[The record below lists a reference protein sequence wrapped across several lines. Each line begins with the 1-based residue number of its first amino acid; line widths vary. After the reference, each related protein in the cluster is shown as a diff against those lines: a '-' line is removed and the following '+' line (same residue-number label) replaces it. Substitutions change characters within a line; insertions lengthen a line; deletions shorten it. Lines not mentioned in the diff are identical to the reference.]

1 MAFNTIVDTSG
12 LFPVI
17 TLADSL
23 SGTQAEIFSFGALL
37 NKFSVKQS
45 GNLVNIIDAFE
56 SPKEALQDIR
66 NGYKSA
72 FLSPF
77 TCRMNEGK
85 YAFAQKYYQVE
96 KSFLG
101 NHAIHGLTFDV
112 IFTVDEAISTEESA
126 SVQLSYQ
133 YNRDDIGY
141 PFRYSI
147 VQVWKL
153 EKGNKLSVATTVQHD
168 NEHAIP
174 YAQGWHPYF
183 KLGATVDDCVFS
195 FTTDKHVEFDD
206 TLLPTGKTFVDS
218 RFKSGI
224 LLKDIFLDNCFHLTE
239 SEGATCTLQN
249 EALKLTINPD
259 ASYPYLQVYTPPHR
273 KSIAIENLSG
283 APDCFNNGLGL
294 LTLPPNKP
302 AHFSTTYTITVLK

>member
-1 MAFNTIVDTSG
+1 
-12 LFPVI
+12 
-17 TLADSL
+17 
-23 SGTQAEIFSFGALL
+23 
-37 NKFSVKQS
+37 
-45 GNLVNIIDAFE
+45 
-56 SPKEALQDIR
+56 
-66 NGYKSA
+66 
-72 FLSPF
+72 
-77 TCRMNEGK
+77 MNEGK

-112 IFTVDEAISTEESA
+112 IFIVDKTESTESAA

-133 YNRDDIGY
+133 YNKDDVGY

-153 EKGNKLSVATTVQHD
+153 ESGNKVSVTTTVEHD

-183 KLGATVDDCVFS
+183 KLGESVDECVFS

-206 TLLPTGKTFVDS
+206 TLLPTGNTFIDN
-218 RFKSGI
+218 RFTKGT
-224 LLKDIFLDNCFHLTE
+224 LLEGIFLDNCFHLTE

-249 EALKLTINPD
+249 DAFKLTINPD
-259 ASYPYLQVYTPPHR
+259 KSYPFLQVYTPPHR

-294 LTLPPNKP
+294 LELEPNSP
-302 AHFSTTYTITVLK
+302 AIFSTTYTLTQLK

>member
-1 MAFNTIVDTSG
+1 MAFHTIVDTSG

-17 TLADSL
+17 TLTDTL
-23 SGTQAEIFSFGALL
+23 SGTQAEIYSFGALL
-37 NKFSVKQS
+37 NKFCVKQ
-45 GNLVNIIDAFE
+45 GNELFNIIDAFD
-56 SPKEALQDIR
+56 SPKGAIEDIR
-66 NGYKSA
+66 NGYKST

-101 NHAIHGLTFDV
+101 NHAIHGLTFDA
-112 IFTVDEAISTEESA
+112 IFTVDKTESTESAA

-133 YNRDDIGY
+133 YNKDDVGY

-153 EKGNKLSVATTVQHD
+153 ESGNKVSVTTTVEHD

-183 KLGATVDDCVFS
+183 KLGESVDECVFS

-206 TLLPTGKTFVDS
+206 TLLPTGNTFIDN
-218 RFKSGI
+218 RFTKGT
-224 LLKDIFLDNCFHLTE
+224 LLEGIFLDNCFQLTE

-249 EALKLTINPD
+249 DAFKLTINPD
-259 ASYPYLQVYTPPHR
+259 KSYPFLQVYTPPHR

-294 LTLPPNKP
+294 LELQPNSP
-302 AHFSTTYTITVLK
+302 SIFSTTYTLTQLK

>member
-1 MAFNTIVDTSG
+1 MAFHTIVDTSG

-17 TLADSL
+17 TLTDSL
-23 SGTQAEIFSFGALL
+23 SGTQAEIYSFGALL
-37 NKFSVKQS
+37 NKFSVKQGS
-45 GNLVNIIDAFE
+45 ELFNVIDAFD
-56 SPKEALQDIR
+56 SPKSAIQDIR

-112 IFTVDEAISTEESA
+112 IFTVDNTESSESSA

-133 YNRDDIGY
+133 YNKDDVGY

-147 VQVWKL
+147 VQIWKL
-153 EKGNKLSVATTVQHD
+153 ESGNKISVATTVEHD

-183 KLGATVDDCVFS
+183 KLGESVDECVFS

-206 TLLPTGKTFVDS
+206 TLLPTGKTFIDS
-218 RFKSGI
+218 RFTTGT
-224 LLKDIFLDNCFHLTE
+224 LLKGIFLDNCFHLTE
-239 SEGATCTLQN
+239 AEGATCTLQSD
-249 EALKLTINPD
+249 ALKLTINPD
-259 ASYPYLQVYTPPHR
+259 KSYPFLQVYTPPHR

-294 LTLPPNKP
+294 LTLQPNSP
-302 AHFSTTYTITVLK
+302 ASFSTSYTITQLK

>member
-1 MAFNTIVDTSG
+1 MAFITNVNSAG

-17 TLADSL
+17 TLTDSS
-23 SGTQAEIFSFGALL
+23 SGTQAEIYSFGALL
-37 NKFSVKQS
+37 NKFSVKQKDD
-45 GNLVNIIDAFE
+45 LVNIIDAFE
-56 SPKEALQDIR
+56 NPKDAIQEIK

-112 IFTVDEAISTEESA
+112 IFTVDKAETTDESA

-133 YNRDDIGY
+133 YNKDDIGY
-141 PFRYSI
+141 PFKYLI
-147 VQVWKL
+147 TQIWKL
-153 EKGNKLSVATTVQHD
+153 ELGNKLSVTTTVLHD

-183 KLGATVDDCVFS
+183 KLGETVDECVFS
-195 FTTDKHVEFDD
+195 FTTDTHVEFDE
-206 TLLPTGKTFVDS
+206 TLLPTGKTFKDN
-218 RFKSGI
+218 RFTAGV
-224 LLKDIFLDNCFHLTE
+224 LLDGIFLDNCFLLTE
-239 SEGATCTLQN
+239 SEGAACTLQN
-249 EALKLTINPD
+249 SKLKLTISPD

-294 LTLPPNKP
+294 LTLQPNEP
-302 AHFSTTYTITVLK
+302 ATFSTSYTITSLI

>member
-1 MAFNTIVDTSG
+1 MAFNTIVDTTG

-17 TLADSL
+17 TLTDSL
-23 SGTQAEIFSFGALL
+23 SGTQAEIYSFGALL
-37 NKFSVKQS
+37 NKFSVKQN
-45 GNLVNIIDAFE
+45 GGLVNIIDAFE
-56 SPKEALQDIR
+56 TQKDALQNIKD
-66 NGYKSA
+66 GYKSA

-101 NHAIHGLTFDV
+101 NHAIHGLTFDA
-112 IFTVDEAISTEESA
+112 IFTVEKTESTETSA

-147 VQVWKL
+147 IQVWKL
-153 EKGNKLSVATTVQHD
+153 ELGNKLTVTSSVQHD
-168 NEHAIP
+168 NEHPIP

-183 KLGATVDDCVFS
+183 KLGETVDNCVFS
-195 FTTDKHVEFDD
+195 FSTETHVEFDD

-218 RFKSGI
+218 RFTEGT

-239 SEGATCTLQN
+239 AKGATCTLQN
-249 EALKLTINPD
+249 DALKLTITPD
-259 ASYPYLQVYTPPHR
+259 ASYPYLQIYTPPHR

-294 LTLPPNKP
+294 LTLQPNETTT
-302 AHFSTTYTITVLK
+302 FSTTYTLTQLK

>member
-1 MAFNTIVDTSG
+1 MSFSTIVDTTG

-17 TLADSL
+17 TLTDSL
-23 SGTQAEIFSFGALL
+23 SGTQAEIYSFGALL
-37 NKFSVKQS
+37 NKFSIRQGDV
-45 GNLVNIIDAFE
+45 LENIIDAFE
-56 SPKEALQDIR
+56 NPKEAIQEIK

-101 NHAIHGLTFDV
+101 NHAIHGLTFDA
-112 IFTVDEAISTEESA
+112 IFTIDKTESTDTFA
-126 SVQLSYQ
+126 SIQLSYQ
-133 YNRDDIGY
+133 YNKDDIGY
-141 PFRYSI
+141 PFKYSI
-147 VQVWKL
+147 IQIWKL
-153 EKGNKLSVATTVQHD
+153 ELGNKLSVTTTVQHN

-183 KLGATVDDCVFS
+183 KLGATVDECVFS
-195 FTTDKHVEFDD
+195 FTTDTHVEFDE
-206 TLLPTGKTFVDS
+206 TLLPTGKTFKDN
-218 RFKSGI
+218 RFTSGT
-224 LLKDIFLDNCFHLTE
+224 LLDGIFLDNCFHLTE
-239 SEGATCTLQN
+239 SVGAACTLQN
-249 EALKLTINPD
+249 SKLKLTISPD
-259 ASYPYLQVYTPPHR
+259 ASYPYLQIYTPPHR

-294 LTLPPNKP
+294 LTLQPNEP
-302 AHFSTTYTITVLK
+302 VTFSTSYTITQLI